1 MSAILKP
8 LLTLF
13 LVCWGLYILAYGVGV
28 ATTHPVTMLGR
39 MIATVSRGFLWGCV
53 GVFKVLALVLTT
65 LSDGLRK
72 LLS

>member
-1 MSAILKP
+1 MSAILNP

-39 MIATVSRGFLWGCV
+39 MIATVGRGFLWGCV

>member
-39 MIATVSRGFLWGCV
+39 MIATVGRGFLWGCV

-65 LSDGLRK
+65 LSDALRK

>member
-1 MSAILKP
+1 MYALFKFT
-8 LLTLF
+8 LTL
-13 LVCWGLYILAYGVGV
+13 LIICWGLYILAYGVGV

-39 MIATVSRGFLWGCV
+39 MIATVGRGFLWGCV

>member
-39 MIATVSRGFLWGCV
+39 MIATVGRGFLWGCV
-53 GVFKVLALVLTT
+53 GVFKVLALVLST

>member
-1 MSAILKP
+1 MYALVQFF
-8 LLTLF
+8 LTL
-13 LVCWGLYILAYGVGV
+13 LIICWGFYILAYGVGV

-39 MIATVSRGFLWGCV
+39 MIATISRGFLWGCV
-53 GVFKVLALVLTT
+53 GALKVLALVLTT

>member
-39 MIATVSRGFLWGCV
+39 MIATVGRGFLWGCV
-53 GVFKVLALVLTT
+53 GVFKVLALVLAT

>member
-39 MIATVSRGFLWGCV
+39 MIATVGRGFLWGCV
-53 GVFKVLALVLTT
+53 GVFKVLALVLTI

>member
-39 MIATVSRGFLWGCV
+39 MIATVGRSFLWGCV

>member
-1 MSAILKP
+1 VLAILKP

-39 MIATVSRGFLWGCV
+39 MIATVGRGFLWGCV